1 MTNSTTTANIL
12 LSIYYVPD
20 SCAKGV
26 PWITAF
32 IPCDSPTEICV
43 LVFCISHS
51 WEDYMERLTHLP
63 KITQYARA
71 GGLDQESVLST
82 TSNEV
87 VCPPALFV
95 FLLRSYW
102 VYIFN
107 VALKTPTSKPAFFH
121 ASVMPILY
129 QHYL

>member
-32 IPCDSPTEICV
+32 IPCDSPTEIC
-43 LVFCISHS
+43 LFSAFHS
-51 WEDYMERLTHLP
+51 WEDLYERLTHLP

-71 GGLDQESVLST
+71 GGLIRVRALNHL
-82 TSNEV
+82 NEV

-95 FLLRSYW
+95 FLLR
-102 VYIFN
+102 VGFTFN
-107 VALKTPTSKPAFFH
+107 VALKHLHPNLPFFMH
-121 ASVMPILY
+121 L
-129 QHYL
+129 